1 MGIFCRKTHFI
12 HQDYR
17 KAGDFILSIPSL
29 FEKGE
34 GTVIYK
40 GRNELRMFE
49 HQGVEYIVKSYR
61 IPNIINRF
69 VYGLFRPSKAQRSYE
84 YALKLLGIGVG
95 TPFPVAY
102 MTESNGLLFGKSYF
116 VSLKSTCSHIYKE
129 LFESKFEEEDEVLN
143 QVAVVT
149 ATLHNN
155 NISHL
160 DYGRANILFE
170 KVGEEIKIELVDL
183 NRMRFAPVSMDEGC
197 KNLERL
203 PATPRM
209 HKILSEEYARL
220 RGFNP
225 DKCLELMKKYR
236 SRDNNLIDGLY

>member
-12 HQDYR
+12 HEDYR
-17 KAGDFILSIPSL
+17 KVSDFILSIPSL

-61 IPNIINRF
+61 KPNLINRF
-69 VYGLFRPSKAQRSYE
+69 VYGMFRSSKAQRSFE
-84 YALKLLGIGVG
+84 YALKLMDIGVG
-95 TPFPVAY
+95 TPLPVAY
-102 MTESNGLLFGKSYF
+102 MTERIGILFGKSYF
-116 VSLKSTCSHIYKE
+116 VSLKSSCKHIYKE
-129 LFESKFEEEDEVLN
+129 LFERKFEEEDEVLRK
-143 QVAVVT
+143 VAVIT

-155 NISHL
+155 NICHL
-160 DYGRANILFE
+160 DYGRGNILFE

-183 NRMRFAPVSMDEGC
+183 NRMKFGPVSMDAGC

-220 RGFNP
+220 RNFNP
-225 DKCLELMKKYR
+225 DRCLELMIKYR

>member
-102 MTESNGLLFGKSYF
+102 MTESNGLLFGKSYC
-116 VSLKSTCSHIYKE
+116 VSLKSTC
-129 LFESKFEEEDEVLN
+129 
-143 QVAVVT
+143 
-149 ATLHNN
+149 
-155 NISHL
+155 
-160 DYGRANILFE
+160 
-170 KVGEEIKIELVDL
+170 
-183 NRMRFAPVSMDEGC
+183 
-197 KNLERL
+197 
-203 PATPRM
+203 
-209 HKILSEEYARL
+209 
-220 RGFNP
+220 
-225 DKCLELMKKYR
+225 
-236 SRDNNLIDGLY
+236 

>member
-1 MGIFCRKTHFI
+1 
-12 HQDYR
+12 
-17 KAGDFILSIPSL
+17 
-29 FEKGE
+29 
-34 GTVIYK
+34 
-40 GRNELRMFE
+40 
-49 HQGVEYIVKSYR
+49 
-61 IPNIINRF
+61 
-69 VYGLFRPSKAQRSYE
+69 
-84 YALKLLGIGVG
+84 
-95 TPFPVAY
+95 
-102 MTESNGLLFGKSYF
+102 
-116 VSLKSTCSHIYKE
+116 
-129 LFESKFEEEDEVLN
+129 
-143 QVAVVT
+143 
-149 ATLHNN
+149 
-155 NISHL
+155 L

-197 KNLERL
+197 KNIERL

>member
-1 MGIFCRKTHFI
+1 
-12 HQDYR
+12 
-17 KAGDFILSIPSL
+17 
-29 FEKGE
+29 
-34 GTVIYK
+34 
-40 GRNELRMFE
+40 
-49 HQGVEYIVKSYR
+49 
-61 IPNIINRF
+61 
-69 VYGLFRPSKAQRSYE
+69 
-84 YALKLLGIGVG
+84 
-95 TPFPVAY
+95 

-116 VSLKSTCSHIYKE
+116 VSLKSSCSHIYKE
-129 LFESKFEEEDEVLN
+129 LFERKFDEEDEVLK

-236 SRDNNLIDGLY
+236 SKDNNLIDGLY